1 MNTATRP
8 GKIRKG
14 KSGTGA
20 GRSTRPA
27 GATAAGNDADRFSD
41 PMQSIGYLCRI
52 NFRGFARE
60 LEHRIARYGVSSGQW
75 RSLRVLWDEDNIT
88 QRELSDRVGATEATT
103 VPMIRTLVRDGF
115 VVRRQD
121 ADDRRKVRIVLTPKA
136 RRLQRKLM
144 PFVGEVND
152 LAVRGISAA
161 DQAVVRRVL
170 AEIHRNLSAL
180 P

>member
-1 MNTATRP
+1 MNTAIRR
-8 GKIRKG
+8 GKAKTP
-14 KSGTGA
+14 KAGTAKTPNG
-20 GRSTRPA
+20 
-27 GATAAGNDADRFSD
+27 DADRFSD

-52 NFRGFARE
+52 NFRSFARE

-75 RSLRVLWDEDNIT
+75 RSLRVLWDEDGIT
-88 QRELSDRVGATEATT
+88 QRELSERVGATEATT

-115 VVRRQD
+115 VVRHQD
-121 ADDRRKVRIVLTPKA
+121 ADDRRKARIVLTPKG

-152 LAVRGISAA
+152 LAVQGISAA

-180 P
+180 T